1 MKLENLQRLGRVFN
15 AGADLRTTQ
24 DREINE
30 WLQGQLVAA
39 RSPCTCRR
47 SPPADIDKDPD
58 CPLGD
63 HA

>member
-1 MKLENLQRLGRVFN
+1 MKLENLQRLSRVFN
-15 AGADLRTTQ
+15 AGCDLRTTQ

-30 WLQGQLVAA
+30 WLKAA
-39 RSPCTCRR
+39 ITDASSQCTCRKIY
-47 SPPADIDKDPD
+47 DTDKDPD